1 MQTVVAIINRPKR
14 CFITELATMRRILTI
29 FCILLCASVARGGV
43 RHLTLD
49 EAINLA
55 RLQSLDAAVALDELR
70 SAYWQYRIYRAGLL
84 PEVQLTATLP
94 AYSQNY
100 SSYQNSDGSYTF
112 VRNNFMQMNGGLTVQ
127 QSIWATGGTLSL
139 SSSLDYLK
147 MFSGNRQERYMSV
160 PFALTLRQPIFGV
173 NNAKWNRRIEPVR
186 YAEAQAAFLSAT
198 EQVTMSAIGYFFNLL
213 LAEENVNIARQNL
226 SNAES
231 LYTVAESKHRMGIIS
246 DNDLLQLRL
255 NVLNARASLT
265 DCESGLKSNMF
276 TLRSFLMLDEDT
288 EIIPVMPEA
297 FSTPTLVY
305 EDVLQKALQN
315 NSITKNIAR
324 RRLQAD
330 YDVASARGNMRSINL
345 TAQVGV
351 DGMGQR
357 PSEAYNPL
365 NDNQYVE
372 VGVQIPLLDWG
383 KRRGRLRV
391 AKSSREIT
399 AGRLELEMRSFK
411 QELFILVEQFNNQ
424 RRQMEI
430 AIEADTIA
438 TRRYNSNVET
448 FKIGKISTLDL
459 NDAQVSKDQARR
471 SRISE
476 LMYYWYYWYR
486 LRSITLWDY
495 EKNCNIN
502 ADFDRLLKNE

>member
-1 MQTVVAIINRPKR
+1 
-14 CFITELATMRRILTI
+14 MRRILTI
-29 FCILLCASVARGGV
+29 FCILLCASAARGGV

-84 PEVQLTATLP
+84 PEVQLTAMLP
-94 AYSQNY
+94 AYSRNY
-100 SSYQNSDGSYTF
+100 NSYQNSDGSYTF

-147 MFSGNRQERYMSV
+147 MLSGNRQERYMSV
-160 PFALTLRQPIFGV
+160 PFALTLEQPIFGV
-173 NNAKWNRRIEPVR
+173 NTAKWNRRIEPVR

-231 LYTVAESKHRMGIIS
+231 LYEVAESKHAMGIIS

-255 NVLNARASLT
+255 NVLNASASLT
-265 DCESGLKSNMF
+265 DCESSLKSNMF
-276 TLRSFLMLDEDT
+276 TLRSFLMMDEDT

-345 TAQVGV
+345 TAQLGM
-351 DGMGQR
+351 DGTGQR
-357 PSEAYNPL
+357 LSEAYNPL
-365 NDNQYVE
+365 NDNQYVR

>member
-1 MQTVVAIINRPKR
+1 
-14 CFITELATMRRILTI
+14 MRRILTI
-29 FCILLCASVARGGV
+29 FCILLCASAARGGV

-94 AYSQNY
+94 AYSRNY

-173 NNAKWNRRIEPVR
+173 NSAKWNRRIEPVR

-231 LYTVAESKHRMGIIS
+231 LYEVAESKHTMGIIS

-365 NDNQYVE
+365 NDNQYIE

>member
-1 MQTVVAIINRPKR
+1 MRVILIIIS
-14 CFITELATMRRILTI
+14 F
-29 FCILLCASVARGGV
+29 LLCTSAAQCKV
-43 RHLTLD
+43 RHLTLE
-49 EAINLA
+49 EAINIA

-84 PEVQLTATLP
+84 PEVQLSATLP
-94 AYSQNY
+94 AYSRNY

-112 VRNNFMQMNGGLTVQ
+112 VRNNYMQMNGGLSVQ

-139 SSSLDYLK
+139 STSLDYLK
-147 MFSGNRQERYMSV
+147 MFSGNKQERYMSV
-160 PFALTLRQPIFGV
+160 PLALTFTQPIFGV

-186 YAEAQAAFLSAT
+186 YAEAQASFLSAT
-198 EQVTMSAIGYFFNLL
+198 EQVTISAISHFFNLL
-213 LAEENVNIARQNL
+213 LAQENVNIAKQNL

-231 LYTVAESKHRMGIIS
+231 LYTVAQSKHKMGIIS

-265 DCESGLKSNMF
+265 DNESSLKSNMF
-276 TLRSFLMLDEDT
+276 SLRSFLMMDEET
-288 EIIPVMPEA
+288 EIIPIMPET

-315 NSITKNIAR
+315 NSITKNLAR
-324 RRLQAD
+324 RRMEAD
-330 YDVASARGNMRSINL
+330 YNVASARGNMRSINL
-345 TAQVGV
+345 TAQVGI
-351 DGMGQR
+351 DGTGQHL
-357 PSEAYNPL
+357 SEAYNPL
-365 NDNQYVE
+365 NDNQYVK

-411 QELFILVEQFNNQ
+411 QEIFILVEQFNNQ

-430 AIEADTIA
+430 ALEADTIA

-495 EKNCNIN
+495 ENNCNIN